1 MRILSALARSA
12 RRAALPTLL
21 LLLAAPLPAQYQDHR
36 ALTATLQS
44 LAQRDRARTELVTV
58 ATSPG
63 GRAVQALRV
72 GAANRPAL
80 LVVANA
86 HGPHLVGSAAALAA
100 AESLLNGSAAGVLD
114 RATVWFVPRLNP
126 DAAEA
131 MFAKPLGERTGNG
144 MATDDDRDW
153 ELDEDAGNDLNG
165 DGLLTAMRIAD
176 PNGDW
181 LEDAEEPGL
190 MRRADAA
197 KGEVGKW
204 RLLTEGTDDD
214 GDKRYNEDGPGGVD
228 VNRNFP
234 YNYPHH
240 GTAAGRF
247 PMESPEARGLAEF
260 VMAHPEIA
268 AIYVMGPQDNL
279 LKAWEN
285 RPNAGIMNTAT
296 RERATEGTSAGGQL
310 NSILR
315 ADQNTFAELARRFQ
329 ATTGLSKGPAS
340 AALAGDVLSWSYFNF
355 GRWSAGS
362 RVWWAPEVAKDTT
375 KDTKGAK
382 DAKDTTAAGG
392 ARPSGGGGTPGGRS
406 PGAGTS
412 GGSADGNAD
421 ERTAIKWYRSIG
433 MEAVVPWTVVTLP
446 GESAVVEV
454 GGLKPGMLLN
464 PPAGAELDSV
474 LARQARV
481 VAEWAGMLPRIA
493 LRDLKVESVGEG
505 VWRITV
511 ELANDGALPTNTA
524 LGSGMRNPRNIR
536 VALDLRG
543 ATLLSGQA
551 IQVEGPIAGGGRS
564 STLAWT
570 VAAARGATLSLLAE
584 SPTTGLIT
592 QTITLR

>member
-1 MRILSALARSA
+1 MRIPSALARSA

-100 AESLLNGSAAGVLD
+100 AEALLNGSAAGVLD

-240 GTAAGRF
+240 GIAAGRF

-268 AIYVMGPQDNL
+268 AIYVMGPEDNL

-285 RPNAGIMNTAT
+285 RPNAGIMNATT

-375 KDTKGAK
+375 KGTKDAK
-382 DAKDTTAAGG
+382 DTKDTTAAGG
-392 ARPSGGGGTPGGRS
+392 ARPSGGGGTPGGR
-406 PGAGTS
+406 AS
-412 GGSADGNAD
+412 GGSTDANAD

-433 MEAVVPWTVVTLP
+433 QEAVVPWTAVKLP

-454 GGLKPGMLLN
+454 GGLKPGVLLN
-464 PPAGAELDSV
+464 PPAGSELDSA
-474 LARQARV
+474 LSRQSRF
-481 VAEWAGMLPRIA
+481 VAELAGMLPRIA

-511 ELANDGALPTNTA
+511 ELANEGALPTNTA
-524 LGSGMRNPRNIR
+524 LGSRMRNPRNVR

-570 VAAARGATLSLLAE
+570 VGAARGATLSLLAE
-584 SPTTGLIT
+584 SPTTGSIT

>member
-1 MRILSALARSA
+1 MRMTSALARSA
-12 RRAALPTLL
+12 RRLILPTLL
-21 LLLAAPLPAQYQDHR
+21 ALQAAPLSAQYPNHR
-36 ALTATLQS
+36 ALSATLQS
-44 LAQRDRARTELVTV
+44 LAERYRSQTALVTV

-63 GRAVQALRV
+63 GRAIQALRV

-100 AESLLNGSAAGVLD
+100 AERLLDDSEAGLLD

-131 MFAKPLGERTGNG
+131 MFATPVGERTGNG
-144 MATDDDRDW
+144 MATDDDRDFQ
-153 ELDEDAGNDLNG
+153 LDEDPADDLNG
-165 DGLLTAMRIAD
+165 DGFITAMRIAD
-176 PNGDW
+176 PNGEW

-204 RLLTEGTDDD
+204 RLQSEGRDDD
-214 GDKRYNEDGPGGVD
+214 GDRHYNEDGPGGID

-234 YNYPHH
+234 YNYAHH

-260 VMAHPEIA
+260 VLAHPEIA
-268 AIYVMGPQDNL
+268 AVYVLGPQDNL

-285 RPNAGIMNTAT
+285 RPNAGIMNTTT

-310 NSILR
+310 NSIMR
-315 ADQNTFAELARRFQ
+315 ADQNGFADLARRFQ
-329 ATTGLSKGPAS
+329 ATTGLSKGPSS

-362 RVWWAPEVAKDTT
+362 KVWWAPEVPKDT
-375 KDTKGAK
+375 
-382 DAKDTTAAGG
+382 KDTTAAGG
-392 ARPSGGGGTPGGRS
+392 ARPAGGGGTPGGRA
-406 PGAGTS
+406 PGAGASS
-412 GGSADGNAD
+412 GGADANAD
-421 ERTAIKWYRSIG
+421 ARAAIKWYRSIG
-433 MEAVVPWTVVTLP
+433 EEAVVPWTAVTLP

-454 GGLKPGMLLN
+454 GGLKPGVLLN
-464 PPAGAELDSV
+464 PPAGSELDSA
-474 LARQARV
+474 LARQARF
-481 VAEWAGMLPRIA
+481 VAEMAGMLPRIA
-493 LRDLKVESVGEG
+493 LRDLTITAVGDG

-511 ELANDGALPTNTA
+511 ELANDGALPTNPS
-524 LGSGMRNPRNIR
+524 LGSRMRNPRNIR

-543 ATLLSGQA
+543 ATLLSGNA
-551 IQVEGPIAGGGRS
+551 VQVAGPIPGGGRS
-564 STLAWT
+564 STLTWT
-570 VAAARGATLSLLAE
+570 VAAARGATLSLMAE
-584 SPTTGLIT
+584 SPTTGTAT
-592 QTITLR
+592 QTISLR